1 MNGRSMNIA
10 RVHGP
15 ELSREP
21 SGRMICDYHEIAQHY
36 ADDNEGL
43 IRIQED
49 DEEAA
54 WETET

>member
-1 MNGRSMNIA
+1 
-10 RVHGP
+10 
-15 ELSREP
+15 
-21 SGRMICDYHEIAQHY
+21 MICDYHEIAQHY